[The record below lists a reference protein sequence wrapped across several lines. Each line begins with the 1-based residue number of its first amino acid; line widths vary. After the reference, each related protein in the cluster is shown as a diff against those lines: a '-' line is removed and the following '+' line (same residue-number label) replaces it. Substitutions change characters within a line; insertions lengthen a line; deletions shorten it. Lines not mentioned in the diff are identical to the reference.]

1 MPLFKPKTNK
11 ALIVDS
17 QKSITLDN
25 KHNEIVDTFQQQE
38 ESDIPRINEKIK
50 TLKKILK
57 QKKVN
62 LTTQLEIQD
71 KIRDLKKEKEDLK
84 ENKKEYF
91 LNNSSLIFDY
101 FETKKNIANEPTQ
114 QYK

>member
-38 ESDIPRINEKIK
+38 ESDIPRNNEKIK
-50 TLKKILK
+50 T
-57 QKKVN
+57 
-62 LTTQLEIQD
+62 
-71 KIRDLKKEKEDLK
+71 
-84 ENKKEYF
+84 
-91 LNNSSLIFDY
+91 
-101 FETKKNIANEPTQ
+101 
-114 QYK
+114 